1 MRLIDAQSTLKE
13 VSGKSYTW
21 LQQWGLSIIREAI
34 RTVRDR
40 QSATAADIE
49 RADDIQIKIARK
61 Y

>member
-21 LQQWGLSIIREAI
+21 LQQWGLSTIKEAI
-34 RTVRDR
+34 RTVNDR
-40 QSATAADIE
+40 QSATATDIE
-49 RADDIQIKIARK
+49 RAQDIQTKIARR

>member
-21 LQQWGLSIIREAI
+21 LQQWGLSTIREAI
-34 RTVRDR
+34 RTINDR
-40 QSATAADIE
+40 QSSTDADME
-49 RADDIQIKIARK
+49 RSQDIQIKIARK